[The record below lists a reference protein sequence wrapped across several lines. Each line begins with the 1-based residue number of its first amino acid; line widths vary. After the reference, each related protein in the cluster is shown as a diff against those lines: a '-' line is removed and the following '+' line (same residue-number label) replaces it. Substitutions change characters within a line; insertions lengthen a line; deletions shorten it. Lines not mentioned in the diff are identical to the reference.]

1 MEQLNF
7 YRYKLEIEYDG
18 TSYCGFQIQN
28 LTNKK
33 TIEGELLKAIKKLTQ
48 FDTEIS
54 VSGRTD
60 AGVHALNQV
69 ISFDLPKKIST
80 HQMIMG
86 MNYYLQ
92 DESIAVLNSQ
102 IVDKNFNARF
112 DAKMRY
118 YRYIILNRKA
128 VPTIDKLRVWHV
140 GGKEIDI
147 KLMKEATNYLVGEH
161 DFSAFRDGECQA
173 KSPIRTISE
182 INLFADAENKII
194 LEISAKS
201 FLHHMVR
208 NMVGTLLWV
217 GQKKITPHEIKN
229 ILQSKNRTLSGPN
242 APAYG
247 LYFWKTEY

>member
-48 FDTEIS
+48 FDAEIS

-128 VPTIDKLRVWHV
+128 VPTIDKSRVWHV
-140 GGKEIDI
+140 GGKELDI
-147 KLMKEATNYLVGEH
+147 KLMKEATKYLVGEH
-161 DFSAFRDGECQA
+161 DFSAFRDAECQA

-194 LEISAKS
+194 FEISAKS

-217 GQKKITPHEIKN
+217 GQKKIAPQEIEN

-242 APAYG
+242 APACG